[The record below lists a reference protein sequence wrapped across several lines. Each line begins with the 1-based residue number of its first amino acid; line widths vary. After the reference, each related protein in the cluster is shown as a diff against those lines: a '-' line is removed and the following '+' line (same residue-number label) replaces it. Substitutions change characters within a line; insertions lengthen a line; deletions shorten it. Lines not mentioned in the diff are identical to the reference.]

1 MSKWAY
7 LKDKNLTR
15 AELKEAMKHELDEM
29 TANLTINSKNTSMAI
44 RRLISARDER
54 LSSASVGYVGIVMLA
69 IPAILLFLC
78 DCPRLFQSTVKTQM
92 IKRTATVR
100 CDEEII
106 SEEGPRD

>member
-78 DCPRLFQSTVKTQM
+78 DCTRLFQSTVKTQM
-92 IKRTATVR
+92 IKRTPTVR